1 MERMKKIYGM
11 RVVPQY
17 DKSSLLY
24 GGFNGIVIT
33 CSVDKHDI
41 LISKML
47 KTEDGGYVVDSSQT
61 MPYEETREH
70 SQTSGKALA
79 EFLYLKARE
88 FFGANHEVAICHELA
103 GQLLLLDE
111 AWEHF
116 KEVSDRKRE

>member
-1 MERMKKIYGM
+1 MLIYFLN
-11 RVVPQY
+11 Y
-17 DKSSLLY
+17 CIIYAYTNFLY